1 MAKAVIFDIG
11 GVLIDWQPRYLFE
24 AHFPGDVPAMLA
36 FFAEVL
42 REIALKTCE
51 APFAEVMPAAKA
63 RHPEHAHLLEV
74 FEREWFG
81 FMRGPIAD
89 TVALLLALKAAGVPL
104 YGLTNWPAETF
115 PPPGP
120 DYQFLEHLDEVVVSG
135 EVRMRKPD
143 PAIYRLALERF
154 DLAPEDALFVDD
166 LSENVAAARD
176 IGIRGHHFQDAK
188 ALEAELKTLGLL

>member
-24 AHFPGDVPAMLA
+24 AHFPDDAPAMRA

-42 REIALKTCE
+42 REIALRTCE

-81 FMRGPIAD
+81 FMRGPIED
-89 TVALLLALKAAGVPL
+89 TVALLLALKTGGVPL

-120 DYQFLEHLDEVVVSG
+120 DYRFLEHLDEVVVSG
-135 EVRMRKPD
+135 EVRVRKPD

-154 DLAPEDALFVDD
+154 GLAPEDALFVDD

-176 IGIRGHHFQDAK
+176 IGIRGHHFQGAQQ
-188 ALEAELKTLGLL
+188 LESELIDLGLI